1 MSQEALMAIVPNNMG
16 DEYDR
21 LHKLQKVMDESSYN
35 AYVHGRAFDA
45 IERYRQTG
53 DPKALEDA
61 QFYMHRVTHQVM
73 KGLHESARI
82 EQNRRDIARLN
93 ILNEMNNEPE

>member
-35 AYVHGRAFDA
+35 AYVHGRALDS
-45 IERYRQTG
+45 IERYRETG

-61 QFYMHRVTHQVM
+61 QFYMHRVTHQVL

-82 EQNRRDIARLN
+82 EQNRREIARLN